1 MAQLEAGPADT
12 VTVRLDPSDSV
23 SYSPMIGLDGTFS
36 GFSLLALVQPDHAI
50 NLVEDIR
57 WPDYSLIWPA

>member
-1 MAQLEAGPADT
+1 
-12 VTVRLDPSDSV
+12 
-23 SYSPMIGLDGTFS
+23 MIGLDGTFS